1 MQRKEETMSVV
12 KTFYDR
18 SEGAAER
25 ELNEY
30 LQEHPGY
37 KITLIATTQVATR
50 QATRLCITAVFEEE
64 K

>member
-1 MQRKEETMSVV
+1 MSVV